1 MRVQSFF
8 PIIHHFSLSLSLTDD
23 LMTGADPSLYP
34 SLYPS
39 LSLSLRLSL
48 SLSFHHQKEREGK
61 EERRRRRGVEE
72 KSREEKRRNEKGGKN
87 FGLFKNIIIYVC
99 DGGVMVIVFVCVDT
113 SSPIK

>member
-1 MRVQSFF
+1 
-8 PIIHHFSLSLSLTDD
+8 
-23 LMTGADPSLYP
+23 
-34 SLYPS
+34 
-39 LSLSLRLSL
+39 
-48 SLSFHHQKEREGK
+48 
-61 EERRRRRGVEE
+61 VEE